1 MLFRTV
7 SIIIIIIFYDEM
19 NQTLEMDI
27 SLLLQNHETTDSQN
41 Q

>member
-7 SIIIIIIFYDEM
+7 SIVSIFYDEI
-19 NQTLEMDI
+19 NQNLEMDI

>member
-1 MLFRTV
+1 MLFQDSFHV
-7 SIIIIIIFYDEM
+7 SILYDEI

-27 SLLLQNHETTDSQN
+27 SLLLQNHKITDSQN